1 MFLTTISV
9 SLFVAYLGI
18 CVLAL
23 IVFVKRCMNKK
34 RVPMEGKTVVI
45 TGGSSGVGLSLAQ
58 ECLNRGASKIAL
70 IARSVNGLNSAIS
83 TLKINSNQE
92 VRGFPA
98 DVSVTTSITDAFNK
112 IEESFIKEIDFL
124 FVNAGAAMP
133 QLLKDTNIDVLGQQC
148 DVNLKGAMLTTKAA
162 LNMLSKDAHINYSGS
177 VCSIFT
183 FSGYSGYGTAKT
195 GLRGLS
201 DTLRNEFRHTDIK
214 IHFSIISSVD
224 TPGYKNEC
232 LKKPEACK
240 RIEGTASLFK
250 PEQIAKL
257 ILGGIDKGDYYITME
272 FLSWIML
279 ELCYGITPT
288 NNIFLQMAISPF
300 LPIIR
305 KGALIYI
312 DCLAKHSDPL
322 GKKDKCE

>member
-1 MFLTTISV
+1 MFFSTLST
-9 SLFVAYLGI
+9 YLLVCYLII

-23 IVFVKRCMNKK
+23 IVFIKRCLNRK
-34 RVPMEGKTVVI
+34 RVQVKAKTVVI
-45 TGGSSGVGLSLAQ
+45 TGGSSGVGLALAQ
-58 ECLNRGASKIAL
+58 ECLNRGASKVAL
-70 IARSVNGLNSAIS
+70 IARNVDGLNRAIKS
-83 TLKINSNQE
+83 LRINDGQE
-92 VRGFPA
+92 VKGFSA
-98 DVSVTTSITDAFNK
+98 DVSEHESIANAFK
-112 IEESFIKEIDFL
+112 EIEGNFFDKIDFL

-133 QLLKDTNIDVLGQQC
+133 QMLKDIDIDVLGKQC

-177 VCSIFT
+177 ICSILT

-201 DTLRNEFRHTDIK
+201 DTMRNEFCHTDIK
-214 IHFSIISSVD
+214 VHFSIISSVD
-224 TPGYKNEC
+224 TPGYKVEC

-257 ILGGIDKGDYYITME
+257 IFDGIDRGDYYITME

-279 ELCYGITPT
+279 ELGYGITPT
-288 NNIFLQMAISPF
+288 NNIFLQMVVSPF

-322 GKKDKCE
+322 EKEKNE